1 MPFLQANGTSLYYE
15 MHGSGPPLVFVHSH
29 GFSHEMFFPQVHYF
43 CKKGYQVILV
53 DLRGNGQSG
62 KLDAAV
68 GEIVKLQCLDLKTM
82 LDQWGIASAVFVGA
96 ADGGVLVQQFAMAY
110 PEKVGAIVLVDTHSK
125 PAAAGLRGKLFAAM
139 RAATWLT
146 YYLPGASFVRG
157 LKATYARW
165 DVAYSFLRA
174 GMLRKRPTEWIK
186 QRLAIGRVSGYSG
199 LSRVRVPVLCVVG
212 DYSPEGVKQ
221 MQRTA
226 GMIPDAEFAV
236 LEDAFVPSHLCQPR
250 PFNDTVFR
258 FLETHRHRMD
268 PAENASNPNVVIDF

>member
-1 MPFLQANGTSLYYE
+1 MPFLHVNGTSLYYE
-15 MHGSGPPLVFVHSH
+15 MHGSGTPLVFVHSH

-43 CKKGYQVILV
+43 CKQGYQVILV

-62 KLDAAV
+62 KLGTAV
-68 GEIVKLQCLDLKTM
+68 DDIVKQQCEDLKMM
-82 LDQWGIASAVFVGA
+82 LEQWGISSAVFVGA

-110 PEKVGAIVLVDTHSK
+110 PERVSAIVLVDTHSK
-125 PAAAGLRGKLFAAM
+125 PAVAGLWGKLLTAM

-146 YYLPGASFVRG
+146 YYLPGESFVRG

-186 QRLAIGRVSGYSG
+186 QRLALGRVSGYSG
-199 LSRVRVPVLCVVG
+199 LSRMSVPALCIVG
-212 DYSPEGVKQ
+212 DYSPEGMKQ

-226 GMIPDAEFAV
+226 EMIPDAEFAV

-250 PFNDTVFR
+250 PFNDEVMR
-258 FLETHRHRMD
+258 FLEKHRHRID
-268 PAENASNPNVVIDF
+268 PAKSAPNPNVAIDF